1 VLPRNSEGKDG
12 YWRWGRAKVSGAIV
26 ANNPQDSDVVA
37 RRTRNG
43 GWNVYEKSRRSTQK
57 AKTIWDETEVRT
69 EAGTREVRELFGT
82 TVFDHPKPLF
92 LIEKILRIGSEDGIV
107 LDFFAGSGT
116 TGHAVMTLN
125 SVDTGNRRYI
135 LVQLPEPLNPDN
147 TSQKA
152 AADLCDQLGK
162 PRTIAELTKERLR
175 RAGQKIRD
183 ENPMFPGD
191 TGFRV
196 FKLDSSNIRA
206 WDPNRDDVARS
217 LLDSVE
223 HLKSGRSE
231 HDILFEVLLKLGLE
245 LTTPIEQQVIAGK
258 NVYSVSIGTLF
269 ACLAEQISREDAE
282 PLALGIAQWRDA
294 LQPAGEST
302 VIFRDSAFVDDV
314 AKTNVAAI
322 LQQHGL
328 ANVRSL

>member
-1 VLPRNSEGKDG
+1 
-12 YWRWGRAKVSGAIV
+12 
-26 ANNPQDSDVVA
+26 
-37 RRTRNG
+37 
-43 GWNVYEKSRRSTQK
+43 
-57 AKTIWDETEVRT
+57 
-69 EAGTREVRELFGT
+69 
-82 TVFDHPKPLF
+82 
-92 LIEKILRIGSEDGIV
+92 
-107 LDFFAGSGT
+107 
-116 TGHAVMTLN
+116 
-125 SVDTGNRRYI
+125 
-135 LVQLPEPLNPDN
+135 
-147 TSQKA
+147 
-152 AADLCDQLGK
+152 
-162 PRTIAELTKERLR
+162 
-175 RAGQKIRD
+175 
-183 ENPMFPGD
+183 
-191 TGFRV
+191 
-196 FKLDSSNIRA
+196 
-206 WDPNRDDVARS
+206 
-217 LLDSVE
+217 VE